1 MTDDNDAQSSAKSDK
16 ESNKGP
22 GNASKKESAEKM
34 ESSSETELA
43 PEPAPKP
50 ESEQSLREPFPFAR
64 LFLTIVFGVI
74 ASIAFWLFVVLALL
88 QFVTIAI
95 AGQKNEELQYFSRRM
110 GRFIQEV
117 FDYITLASDTQPFPL
132 GPFPKE

>member
-1 MTDDNDAQSSAKSDK
+1 MTDDNEAQSSAKSDK
-16 ESNKGP
+16 ESDKGP
-22 GNASKKESAEKM
+22 DNASKKKSPEKV
-34 ESSSETELA
+34 ESSSETEPA
-43 PEPAPKP
+43 PEPAP
-50 ESEQSLREPFPFAR
+50 SLREPFPFAR

>member
-1 MTDDNDAQSSAKSDK
+1 MTDDNEAQSSPGSDNESDK
-16 ESNKGP
+16 AP
-22 GNASKKESAEKM
+22 DNASKKESAEKV
-34 ESSSETELA
+34 ESSRETE
-43 PEPAPKP
+43 PT
-50 ESEQSLREPFPFAR
+50 QSLREPFPFAR

>member
-1 MTDDNDAQSSAKSDK
+1 MTDDNETQSSAKSDK
-16 ESNKGP
+16 ESDKGP
-22 GNASKKESAEKM
+22 DNASKKKSAEKV
-34 ESSSETELA
+34 ESSSETEPAEPA
-43 PEPAPKP
+43 PEPAP
-50 ESEQSLREPFPFAR
+50 SLREPFPFAR

>member
-1 MTDDNDAQSSAKSDK
+1 MTDDNEAQSSAKSDK
-16 ESNKGP
+16 ESDKGP
-22 GNASKKESAEKM
+22 DNASKKKSAEKV
-34 ESSSETELA
+34 ESSSETEPA
-43 PEPAPKP
+43 PEPAP
-50 ESEQSLREPFPFAR
+50 SLREPFPFAR